1 MWRSDVSLPAG
12 VHVNDDVTGCA
23 VVVNV
28 QEEAD
33 IQLEETGKVFTYLIP
48 VYIYLLQ
55 DDQSFP
61 PHF

>member
-1 MWRSDVSLPAG
+1 MSLPAG

-33 IQLEETGKVFTYLIP
+33 IQLEETGNASVTSKVFTYLIP

-55 DDQSFP
+55 DD
-61 PHF
+61 